1 VSCTLWKQAADNH
14 AEVHSGDTDYW
25 NTRRRSIVLAA
36 PFSVAPDSTGNGS
49 TTAAALVDRPLGHS
63 TVHTFA
69 TASSCSDA
77 DTASGIAGNTEAAVV
92 VNGDCVHAEQQQQ
105 QQPHAG
111 RKMSIS
117 TSCCALPL
125 SAFEHTTSTATT
137 ATTANNTA
145 AAAASANTVTSA
157 QLRRESL
164 GDECI
169 TSAAV
174 SSGNGRKG
182 GSRRRSLSSG
192 NLHGLVHLPDF

>member
-1 VSCTLWKQAADNH
+1 MKQAADNH

-36 PFSVAPDSTGNGS
+36 PFSVAPDNTGTIS
-49 TTAAALVDRPLGHS
+49 TTVAALTDRPLGHA
-63 TVHTFA
+63 TVHTFT
-69 TASSCSDA
+69 TANSCSDV
-77 DTASGIAGNTEAAVV
+77 DSASGIACNTEAAVAT
-92 VNGDCVHAEQQQQ
+92 NGDCAHAEQQQQ

-125 SAFEHTTSTATT
+125 SAFEHTTTAATT
-137 ATTANNTA
+137 TTTTTSDNA
-145 AAAASANTVTSA
+145 AAAASANTLTGA
-157 QLRRESL
+157 QLRRESM
-164 GDECI
+164 GDECNG
-169 TSAAV
+169 SAAV